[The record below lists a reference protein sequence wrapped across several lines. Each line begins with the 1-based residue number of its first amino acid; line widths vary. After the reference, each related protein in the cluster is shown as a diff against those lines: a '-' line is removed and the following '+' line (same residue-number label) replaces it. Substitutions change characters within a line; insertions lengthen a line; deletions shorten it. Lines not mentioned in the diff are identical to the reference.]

1 MANSNKK
8 SISMAI
14 EFKKKEKLAKSEF
27 DNDKNLQKNVY
38 FA

>member
-1 MANSNKK
+1 VANSNNN
-8 SISMAI
+8 SVSTAI
-14 EFKKKEKLAKSEF
+14 KFKKKEKLAKSEF